1 MLDGVDDDHQ
11 GETGGQEP
19 SSSPSRRLPPL
30 TRAAE
35 HAIALRACQ
44 GDVGSVQA
52 LVLHNLGLVGLV
64 VRRLRR
70 GLVPLDDL
78 MQEGHLGLLHAVAK
92 FDPHA
97 GTRFA
102 TYAVWWIRAFV
113 GRCLREARSTV
124 RPRRGTLA
132 LPDLSLDAPAGGGE
146 VTHLELLEDGSE
158 GTEGRFLAAE
168 RDRAVRRALAALR
181 GRLGEL
187 GWSLVHE
194 RLQQEAPTTLAQVG
208 ARWGVSRERARQVE
222 VETRRLLR
230 RYLGEAG
237 IGGEATGA
245 TWVPADGVAPI
256 TTSAGRPAGR
266 HSASRSGQ
274 LRTRQPAAG
283 SMVTNRSST
292 G

>member
-1 MLDGVDDDHQ
+1 MFDGSGGDEE
-11 GETGGQEP
+11 ETGAQGP
-19 SSSPSRRLPPL
+19 PPGPARRLPPL

-35 HAIALRACQ
+35 HAIALRASQ
-44 GDVGSVQA
+44 GDVGAAQA
-52 LVLHNLGLVGLV
+52 LVLHNLGLVGFV

-70 GLVPLDDL
+70 GQVPLDDL
-78 MQEGHLGLLHAVAK
+78 IQEGHLGLLQAVAK

-102 TYAVWWIRAFV
+102 TYAIWWIRAFV
-113 GRCLREARSTV
+113 GRFLREARSAV

-132 LPDLSLDAPAGGGE
+132 PPDLSLDAPAGGGD
-146 VTHLELLEDGSE
+146 VTHLELLEDGAM
-158 GTEGRFLAAE
+158 GAEGRYLSAE
-168 RDRAVRRALAALR
+168 RDREVRRALAAMR

-187 GWSLVHE
+187 AWSLVHE
-194 RLQQEAPTTLAQVG
+194 RLQREVPTTLAQVG

-237 IGGEATGA
+237 FGGEAAGA
-245 TWVPADGVAPI
+245 AGVTVGGPVPI
-256 TTSAGRPAGR
+256 TTSAGWPAGR
-266 HSASRSGQ
+266 HASSSSSQ
-274 LRTRQPAAG
+274 VRTRQPLEG
-283 SMVTNRSST
+283 SMVTKRSST